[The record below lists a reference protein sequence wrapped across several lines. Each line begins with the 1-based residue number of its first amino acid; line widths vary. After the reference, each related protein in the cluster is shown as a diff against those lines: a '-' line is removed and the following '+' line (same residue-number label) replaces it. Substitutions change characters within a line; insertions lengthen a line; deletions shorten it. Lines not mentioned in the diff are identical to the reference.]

1 MTMIEFIGTITTILA
16 VSGVVLNNRHR
27 IECFYLWLVSN
38 LLSAVIH
45 FQTETYSLMVRD
57 LIFLALSIERIW
69 VWKRTDARREKQEVL
84 WVSGPCPDRNIKLPP
99 GTISVWLQPADPP
112 SPAMLPL
119 KDVFHDAY

>member
-1 MTMIEFIGTITTILA
+1 MAMIELVGTFVTIVA
-16 VSGVVLNNRHR
+16 VVGAWLNNRHK
-27 IECFYLWLVSN
+27 IGCFYLWIVSN
-38 LLSAVIH
+38 ALSAGIH
-45 FQTETYSLMVRD
+45 VQTETWSLVVRD
-57 LIFLALSIERIW
+57 LIFLALSIEGIW

-99 GTISVWLQPADPP
+99 GTISVWVQPADPP